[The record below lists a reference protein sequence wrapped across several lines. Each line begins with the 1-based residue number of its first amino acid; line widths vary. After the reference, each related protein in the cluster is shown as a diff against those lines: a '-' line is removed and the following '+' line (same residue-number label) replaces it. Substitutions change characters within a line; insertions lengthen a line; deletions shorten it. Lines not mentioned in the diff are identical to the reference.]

1 MRGQRLV
8 KRKQLQRDIKFW
20 VVKKKPTGL
29 MVFQRVPLS
38 YEMMPN
44 SLVSDPTCSKI
55 MYTSAHNLTNC
66 HLSLH
71 LFRGLKK
78 HTHTNILTLNCYS
91 DSQISDRPFVTVF
104 FTATKPPIGLW
115 LRNITV
121 VIDLALYFT
130 LPFFSFVQTTENPFW
145 RLRGK
150 EELRKNAGTGRT
162 LGLLERTTSSPM
174 SSNQRQGNLFSIIV
188 IIVVIGSSCFFS
200 YKVWFFLL
208 GIV

>member
-1 MRGQRLV
+1 MDGGKKHLFLVNISSHSQLIGPTKAPTVWGSKYTLSTEYTSSMRGQRLV

-29 MVFQRVPLS
+29 MVFQRAPLS

-55 MYTSAHNLTNC
+55 MYTSAHNVTNC

-91 DSQISDRPFVTVF
+91 DNQISDRPFVTVF

-121 VIDLALYFT
+121 VIDLALYFNLT
-130 LPFFSFVQTTENPFW
+130 HSLALYRLQRTHFGGFV
-145 RLRGK
+145 G
-150 EELRKNAGTGRT
+150 RK
-162 LGLLERTTSSPM
+162 S
-174 SSNQRQGNLFSIIV
+174 
-188 IIVVIGSSCFFS
+188 
-200 YKVWFFLL
+200 
-208 GIV
+208 